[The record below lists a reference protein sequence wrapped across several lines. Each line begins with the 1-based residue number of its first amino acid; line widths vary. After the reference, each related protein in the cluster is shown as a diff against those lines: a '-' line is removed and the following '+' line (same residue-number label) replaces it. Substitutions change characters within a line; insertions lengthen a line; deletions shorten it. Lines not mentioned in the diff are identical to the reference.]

1 MSLLQLIDDLP
12 TDILLECAKYI
23 YLPPNKL
30 LQEITHYGKVK
41 VSIELLKTYRLNDLI
56 KIHKELLKSWY
67 EIYAK
72 ICLNDLES
80 DHDAVCDIVFSY
92 EKNDFNRIINK
103 FIKDLIMILPSN
115 ISNLVI
121 QKEIYKYNE

>member
-30 LQEITHYGKVK
+30 LQEINHYGEVK

-72 ICLNDLES
+72 VYLNDVEKE
-80 DHDAVCDIVFSY
+80 HEAVCDIVFSY
-92 EKNDFNRIINK
+92 EKNNFNRIINK
-103 FIKDLIMILPSN
+103 FIKELIMILPSN
-115 ISNLVI
+115 MSNLII
-121 QKEIYKYNE
+121 QKQIYKYNE

>member
-30 LQEITHYGKVK
+30 LQEINHYGKVK

-56 KIHKELLKSWY
+56 KIHKIANKRKD
-67 EIYAK
+67 K
-72 ICLNDLES
+72 IPGKET
-80 DHDAVCDIVFSY
+80 
-92 EKNDFNRIINK
+92 KNMTN
-103 FIKDLIMILPSN
+103 
-115 ISNLVI
+115 
-121 QKEIYKYNE
+121 